1 MNIYHILT
9 AIPFAGCLGLLI
21 YISKIPEKKSEQ
33 FIITKSM
40 HNRVDMTDFD
50 TERKGAF
57 VIEFENDKAT
67 KFINQSNQG
76 QDASFG
82 TIINFQA
89 DTIFEV
95 DNNYKQVKHRFKWKF
110 QNNYDK
116 EKGIAHIE
124 MTENISQLSTDFYLT
139 MYLPATKEILIYWG
153 YKQGSRVNVLTE
165 TIIR

>member
-21 YISKIPEKKSEQ
+21 YKSKLPEKKSVQ

-57 VIEFENDKAT
+57 VIEFENDIAT
-67 KFINQSNQG
+67 KFTNQSNQG

-82 TIINFQA
+82 SIINIQT

-95 DNNYKQVKHRFKWKF
+95 DNNFKQVKHRFKWKF
-110 QNNYDK
+110 QNSYDK
-116 EKGIAHIE
+116 EKGIANIE

-139 MYLPATKEILIYWG
+139 MYLPTTKEILMYWG
-153 YKQGSRVNVLTE
+153 YKKDSRVNVLTE
-165 TIIR
+165 TNFR